1 MRTFRAARVVT
12 LVALAAGAAQAGAQQ
27 LQQYPGLTA
36 SFVQPTGTVSST
48 ASIPVLVRLSLAPGS
63 QALQFDGSSP
73 GTSFGLP
80 PGLLPTTGF
89 GSGGFAPFA
98 SYTSATTNASRTCT
112 GTFTGTSGDAC
123 GAGAYAFTFNLDPA
137 TSFSFRSSFT
147 LLPGQ
152 TFDFLFGT
160 FTPVGG
166 MATAGTYIFY
176 GANPFISVT
185 GLGANGNVISGEAR
199 LASTCSPAAAS
210 CAFTRTVV
218 AADTIVPEPGTVAL
232 VAAGLLGLAGV
243 ARRRRV
249 PPGRARD
256 ACTEW
261 GGSRSYGGLT
271 VPDC

>member
-1 MRTFRAARVVT
+1 MRTSRAARVVT

-48 ASIPVLVRLSLAPGS
+48 RPSPVLVRLSLAPGS

-137 TSFSFRSSFT
+137 TSFSFRRRSRSCRT
-147 LLPGQ
+147 DVRLPVRHVHAGRRH
-152 TFDFLFGT
+152 
-160 FTPVGG
+160 GG
-166 MATAGTYIFY
+166 AGTYIFY
-176 GANPFISVT
+176 GREPVHQRD
-185 GLGANGNVISGEAR
+185 GLDANGK
-199 LASTCSPAAAS
+199 
-210 CAFTRTVV
+210 
-218 AADTIVPEPGTVAL
+218 
-232 VAAGLLGLAGV
+232 
-243 ARRRRV
+243 
-249 PPGRARD
+249 
-256 ACTEW
+256 
-261 GGSRSYGGLT
+261 
-271 VPDC
+271 